1 MHWRDLRLV
10 ALADS
15 LSAASIAR
23 PLHAAGDLLSV
34 ADDAIV
40 AVVPDGADSPRV
52 DNPDPSVV
60 YVSMSSMS
68 ETVKEVRGAQ
78 ILHTIDRETLYVASF
93 PVVTS
98 GAVLAVAARSIPAPE
113 QLIEILISGRWPVR
127 SLGQDRSGTSP

>member
-10 ALADS
+10 ALTGNS
-15 LSAASIAR
+15 SATSIAR

-34 ADDAIV
+34 AADAIV
-40 AVVPDGADSPRV
+40 AVVPTGADLPHV
-52 DNPDPSVV
+52 DNADPSVV
-60 YVSMSSMS
+60 YVSMSPMS

-78 ILHTIDRETLYVASF
+78 ILHTIDRETLYVVGF

-98 GAVLAVAARSIPAPE
+98 GAVLIAAAGSIPAPE

-127 SLGQDRSGTSP
+127 SLAQDRP

>member
-15 LSAASIAR
+15 PSVTSIAR
-23 PLHAAGDLLSV
+23 PLHAAGDLLSI
-34 ADDAIV
+34 AGDALM
-40 AVVPDGADSPRV
+40 AVVPAGVDSPRL

-60 YVSMSSMS
+60 YVSMSPMS

-98 GAVLAVAARSIPAPE
+98 GAVLSAAAGSIPAPE

-127 SLGQDRSGTSP
+127 SLGRGRP